1 MSSTR
6 EPMGIPLVMME
17 VLPRNRDKSWHY
29 EKKLNCFI
37 CRLRFC
43 SCGYHHFKISEII
56 GGRVQGK
63 ERSKGNWWSHLC
75 SYATKTLHLLQIICL
90 SPVEVAAFMW
100 VQDYYEKG
108 IPINSNMI
116 WVKAK
121 SVYDNLLLNHW
132 NLGLIPIIPLKWL
145 TSDFLVWSPV
155 ETSHCLP

>member
-1 MSSTR
+1 
-6 EPMGIPLVMME
+6 MGIPLVMME

-121 SVYDNLLLNHW
+121 SVYDNLKQEENERSKA
-132 NLGLIPIIPLKWL
+132 GEFI
-145 TSDFLVWSPV
+145 TSKGWFDSLRKRFGFKKCQDNRKNS
-155 ETSHCLP
+155 C